1 MDFVAVDSVV
11 IVYGVIS
18 FGVFMRVSGN
28 PEFDNFR
35 SEVILVRHAGFLI
48 LLVPAA
54 WVWLTVCYEST
65 SQSGP
70 KVLTISTGVLVVLYL
85 VLFFVDSI
93 KAATLVH

>member
-1 MDFVAVDSVV
+1 VDFVAVDSVV
-11 IVYGVIS
+11 IVYGVVS
-18 FGVFMRVSGN
+18 FGVFMRVSGYR
-28 PEFDNFR
+28 EFDNFR

-48 LLVPAA
+48 LLVRAA

>member
-1 MDFVAVDSVV
+1 VDFVAVDSVV

-18 FGVFMRVSGN
+18 FGVFMRVSGY

>member
-1 MDFVAVDSVV
+1 MDFVAVHSVV
-11 IVYGVIS
+11 IVHGVIS
-18 FGVFMRVSGN
+18 FGVFMKVSGY

-35 SEVILVRHAGFLI
+35 SEVIFVWHAGFLI

-54 WVWLTVCYEST
+54 WVWLTVWYEGT
-65 SQSGP
+65 SQSGL

>member
-18 FGVFMRVSGN
+18 FCVFMRVSGH

-54 WVWLTVCYEST
+54 WVWLTVWYEGT

>member
-1 MDFVAVDSVV
+1 VDFVAVHSVV
-11 IVYGVIS
+11 IVHGVIS
-18 FGVFMRVSGN
+18 FGVLMK
-28 PEFDNFR
+28 
-35 SEVILVRHAGFLI
+35 VR

-54 WVWLTVCYEST
+54 WVWLTVWYEGT

>member
-1 MDFVAVDSVV
+1 VVFVAVQAVV
-11 IVYGVIS
+11 IVHGVIS
-18 FGVFMRVSGN
+18 VGVFIKISGY

-35 SEVILVRHAGFLI
+35 SGVMFVRHAGFLM

-54 WVWLTVCYEST
+54 WVWLTVWYEGT

-85 VLFFVDSI
+85 VLFFVDSV
-93 KAATLVH
+93 KVATLVH

>member
-1 MDFVAVDSVV
+1 MDFVAVHSVV
-11 IVYGVIS
+11 IVHGVIS
-18 FGVFMRVSGN
+18 FGVLMKVSGY

-35 SEVILVRHAGFLI
+35 SEVIFVKHAGFLI

-54 WVWLTVCYEST
+54 LVWLTVWYEVT

-85 VLFFVDSI
+85 VLFFVDSV
-93 KAATLVH
+93 KAATPVH

>member
-1 MDFVAVDSVV
+1 MVFVAVQAVV
-11 IVYGVIS
+11 IVHGVIS
-18 FGVFMRVSGN
+18 VGVFIKISGY

-35 SEVILVRHAGFLI
+35 SGVMFVRHAGFLM

-54 WVWLTVCYEST
+54 WVWLTVWYEGT

-85 VLFFVDSI
+85 VLFFVDSV
-93 KAATLVH
+93 KVDTLVH